1 LNDRAL
7 GGIICIGSI
16 AFFIFYLWWL
26 FLSQWSEW
34 AIKVPVFILVAG
46 FLFIVAWIGW
56 TMAVTP
62 APTPIEEKP
71 PETTEEKPA

>member
-1 LNDRAL
+1 L

-34 AIKVPVFILVAG
+34 AVKVPVFILVAG

-71 PETTEEKPA
+71 PEKTEEQQA